1 MSAAPPATGPGAAP
15 DAGDRAPIPA
25 HRPDL
30 GPARGRFSALG
41 LVFDS
46 DIVAP
51 WMEPAP
57 AGAPADVT
65 VRIAPVPPAPEAA
78 PVAGVWR
85 LTGPGE
91 MVQEASF
98 MRIRI
103 TDGRRVELDLSR
115 AAGTSRETIA
125 LALGY
130 GVTPGLLHQR
140 GALPLHAAAAA
151 GPLGAA
157 LFVGDA
163 GAGKS
168 TFAAML
174 ARSGWAL
181 AGDDLIALDLD
192 EDRPIGVHRAMR
204 TARLFED
211 SAQALARID
220 APDPSSGLS
229 PGLSPV
235 HAPDPRPYLDRAPS
249 RGVSEIT
256 GAGEGLGKG
265 VRALAYADAALGGFA
280 WPVPLRAVFALEW
293 LHPDDAAP
301 ELERI
306 GGMQALMR
314 LRDAVG
320 RPEVASA
327 LGRDPA
333 YFAQLGRIAAQAPVY
348 ALRRPRR
355 FDAAPAAAALARA
368 AMEEAAARAA
378 AKETSA

>member
-1 MSAAPPATGPGAAP
+1 MSAAPPPADPGAAP
-15 DAGDRAPIPA
+15 DAGARAPIPA

-30 GPARGRFSALG
+30 APARGRFSALG

-57 AGAPADVT
+57 ADAPADVT

-192 EDRPIGVHRAMR
+192 AGRPIGVHRAMR

-220 APDPSSGLS
+220 APDPSPPRARARS
-229 PGLSPV
+229 PAHSP
-235 HAPDPRPYLDRAPS
+235 DRAPS

-265 VRALAYADAALGGFA
+265 VRALADADAALGGFA